1 MPKIVELDKK
11 INDIDLKLKKKIRQK
26 RIREIKENKLKRKQR
41 AIHLFILGNIIK
53 SAGFDLEEENIL
65 LGYCL
70 SFKELKGLILDKF
83 KIRGMQVLAE
93 KKIARER
100 KIENFKNNF
109 YENVSYENKSSK
121 KEFSRMVKIG
131 AIFEMAGIDN
141 VELSILVGFILDFGT
156 KNDFD
161 KTYFLSLA
169 KGWKKEKSN
178 IK

>member
-1 MPKIVELDKK
+1 ML
-11 INDIDLKLKKKIRQK
+11 
-26 RIREIKENKLKRKQR
+26 
-41 AIHLFILGNIIK
+41 
-53 SAGFDLEEENIL
+53 
-65 LGYCL
+65 
-70 SFKELKGLILDKF
+70 
-83 KIRGMQVLAE
+83 E
-93 KKIARER
+93 KK
-100 KIENFKNNF
+100 KIENFKNKF

-131 AIFEMAGIDN
+131 AVFEMAGIDK

-169 KGWKKEKSN
+169 KGWKKKKSN